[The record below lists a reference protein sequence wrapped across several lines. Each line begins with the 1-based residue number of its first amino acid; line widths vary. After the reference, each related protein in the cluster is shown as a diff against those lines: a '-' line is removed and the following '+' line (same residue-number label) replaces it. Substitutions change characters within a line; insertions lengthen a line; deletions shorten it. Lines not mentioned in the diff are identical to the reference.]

1 MNLTYGNTLVQ
12 QSVDD
17 YLKQCQLKKVQNY
30 HISSYSTYEFV
41 NVDPKPTGRRCS
53 IISIRVS
60 GSVMGLGRGL
70 CSGVRGEWEQYMAAR
85 NSWVAGSTAEGG
97 QSVIRSVANLTM
109 RSMCRAPARPPR
121 PSLARLGGWC
131 RAGS

>member
-41 NVDPKPTGRRCS
+41 NVDPSPQGVATPS
-53 IISIRVS
+53 SAS
-60 GSVMGLGRGL
+60 GSRG
-70 CSGVRGEWEQYMAAR
+70 Q
-85 NSWVAGSTAEGG
+85 
-97 QSVIRSVANLTM
+97 
-109 RSMCRAPARPPR
+109 
-121 PSLARLGGWC
+121 
-131 RAGS
+131 

>member
-41 NVDPKPTGRRCS
+41 NVECRPKAHRAS
-53 IISIRVS
+53 LLHHQHQ
-60 GSVMGLGRGL
+60 GLGVSDGTGPGAGLRGQGRVGGL
-70 CSGVRGEWEQYMAAR
+70 HGRQEQL
-85 NSWVAGSTAEGG
+85 GGG
-97 QSVIRSVANLTM
+97 QF
-109 RSMCRAPARPPR
+109 
-121 PSLARLGGWC
+121 
-131 RAGS
+131 